1 LYVSPDFLSRD
12 LDPKSNDIW
21 SLGMI
26 LFEMIYGCTPWK
38 IKEKKYLQNVKVQPL
53 VFPEG
58 EIAIKD
64 STKNLISC
72 LLEKDQKNRLWE
84 QIENTSFVKKRNIE
98 RSPSQLKDLRVSML
112 INKGIIA

>member
-1 LYVSPDFLSRD
+1 MYVSPDFLSRD

-38 IKEKKYLQNVKVQPL
+38 IKEKKYLQNVKDQPL

-58 EIAIKD
+58 NIQIKD
-64 STKNLISC
+64 TTKELICC
-72 LLEKDQKNRLWE
+72 LLEKNQKNRLWE
-84 QIENTSFVKKRNIE
+84 QIENTTFLKKRNTE
-98 RSPSQLKDLRVSML
+98 RIPPQLKDLRVSML
-112 INKGIIA
+112 INTGIIT